1 VTGQIL
7 NHELEALMAGAEL
20 SHAALAR
27 NVNHLGGVRYGLRLA
42 YDYRSV
48 GRWLR
53 GAIPDPPAPE
63 LIAAAL
69 SHALGRPIEPHHL
82 GFAKTKQARQSL
94 ALPAT
99 AARSVAIVTGLWKDA
114 INRRAMLHGSA
125 AFAAALALE
134 AAVDWRF
141 AVAAQTLRRD
151 SGTAQ
156 VTSEDVDRL
165 YAACRQFRQLDHA
178 NGGGY
183 ALAAIEHYLH
193 TEVSP
198 LLAGRYS
205 SAVGHDL
212 FRATAML
219 AEVAAWMAMD
229 AGYHGLAQRC
239 YTQAAG
245 LACHAGDVTY
255 GALVTEH
262 LATQALFL
270 GHTRT
275 AVRLARI
282 ARDGGGRAMPAPLTA
297 RIAVTEARAH
307 ALLGDVHETMRMLR
321 IGEQAMDRA
330 IPASDP
336 EWLSA
341 CTRAHFAGSAMHALR
356 DLGRHDEATRY
367 AADALDLPPENAR
380 TRALHTVLL
389 ASVLAAK
396 GDLDG
401 ATETA
406 QQVDVAATTIRS
418 RRLNE
423 RLNEFAARLAPYRAA
438 PVVADYL
445 RDDGQRSV
453 RTRNNRTNHLF
464 AA

>member
-1 VTGQIL
+1 MTSQTL
-7 NHELEALMAGAEL
+7 NHELEALIAEARL

-27 NVNHLGGVRYGLRLA
+27 NVNHLGGVRHGLRLA

-69 SHALGRPIEPHHL
+69 AHALGRPVEPHHL
-82 GFAKTKQARQSL
+82 GFARTEQARQSL

-99 AARSVAIVTGLWKDA
+99 AAGTVATVTGLWKDA
-114 INRRAMLHGSA
+114 MDRRAMLHGSA
-125 AFAAALALE
+125 AFAAVLALE

-141 AVAAQTLRRD
+141 APAPGTLRRD
-151 SGTAQ
+151 SGTVQ
-156 VTSEDVDRL
+156 VTDADVERL
-165 YAACRQFRQLDHA
+165 NTARRRFRHIDHI
-178 NGGGY
+178 NGGGH
-183 ALAAIEHYLH
+183 ALTAIENYLH

-205 SAVGHDL
+205 SRVGRDL

-219 AEVAAWMAMD
+219 VEVTAWMAMD

-245 LACHAGDVTY
+245 LASHAGDPAY

-275 AVRLARI
+275 AVRLART
-282 ARDGGGRAMPAPLTA
+282 ARDGGGRAMLPALTA

-307 ALLGDVHETMRMLR
+307 ALLGDTYETLR
-321 IGEQAMDRA
+321 ALRAGEQAMDRA
-330 IPASDP
+330 DSARDP

-356 DLGRHDEATRY
+356 DLGRHDQAASY
-367 AADALDLPPENAR
+367 AADALDLPPENVR

-389 ASVLAAK
+389 ASVLTAK

-406 QQVDVAATTIRS
+406 RKVRVAATTIKS
-418 RRLNE
+418 TRLDE
-423 RLNEFAARLAPYRAA
+423 RLNELAARLTPHRAA
-438 PVVADYL
+438 SVVAHYL
-445 RDDGQRSV
+445 AEDG
-453 RTRNNRTNHLF
+453 
-464 AA
+464 